1 MRKTFATTLL
11 IALALLVSLIGLAGC
26 GPTSSGGVPGH
37 KTYTV
42 RGKTYRPLISG
53 EGFRE
58 EGVASW
64 YGPGFHGKKT
74 ANGETFNTHA
84 MTAAHKTLPFNSRVK
99 VTNTSNG
106 RSVVVRIN
114 DRGPFAHE
122 RVIDLSRAAADKIG
136 LIKDG
141 TCPVRI
147 EYLGLAK

>member
-1 MRKTFATTLL
+1 MKKSSILL
-11 IALALLVSLIGLAGC
+11 PSLLLLLLVAFAGC
-26 GPTSSGGVPGH
+26 GPTSSGGIPGD

-58 EGVASW
+58 EGTASW

-74 ANGETFNTHA
+74 ANGETYNMHA

-122 RVIDLSRAAADKIG
+122 RVIDLSRTAADKLG

-141 TCPVRI
+141 TCPVRV
-147 EYLGLAK
+147 EYLGLGK